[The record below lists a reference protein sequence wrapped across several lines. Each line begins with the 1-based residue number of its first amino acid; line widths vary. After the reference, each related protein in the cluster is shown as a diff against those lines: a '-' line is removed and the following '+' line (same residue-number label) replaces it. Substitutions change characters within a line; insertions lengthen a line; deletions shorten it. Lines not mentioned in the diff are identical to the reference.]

1 MERRDHRADRVV
13 DAVGA
18 SAAGIG
24 AAATA
29 WLVAI
34 ETGGPP
40 LVWASLAGVVGVFV
54 GSRIMR
60 AVPGATAATLIPFET
75 ATIDFEDPSEVL
87 LLEDEI
93 LLLDEVL
100 VEPLVEPEPEP
111 VSRVVQLFAPDAA
124 ATPGQMQARIERHL
138 ARNEDGEWDNAA
150 SQSDDA
156 SAALHAALSDIRRT
170 LRRT

>member
-54 GSRIMR
+54 GLRIMR

-75 ATIDFEDPSEVL
+75 APIAFEDPSEVL

-93 LLLDEVL
+93 LLLDEPL
-100 VEPLVEPEPEP
+100 VEPLVEPEP